1 MQIFKALPFAADR
14 RVTYWLAAV
23 FFIVTMLIG
32 GGSRT
37 DILSLIILRPLAI
50 IFLMLAV
57 AGTDPADLRRNPVL
71 VFSLVGLLLW
81 GLIQL
86 IPLPPGLWHA
96 LPGREVIKNA
106 DAALGLEELWRPI
119 SMMPNQTLNAVFAL
133 TVPIAMLFFLL
144 RLQTK
149 DLARFLVVVIA
160 MGLLSAVLGV
170 FQSVGEAGG
179 MFHFYRIT
187 NPEFPVGLFANRNH
201 QAFLLCCMFPLLAA
215 YAALPH
221 DGREGDRY
229 RLVLPIVLG
238 LAMMPL
244 ILVTGSRLALLLAAL
259 GLASAAWIY
268 LPAVDSGRL
277 RSRITPRTTMLA
289 VGGVLAVIVVL
300 VAIVYTRETVF
311 VRMSEEAE
319 DPLADL
325 RFSVWP
331 VITEIVWKMQPTG
344 SGLGTFADVYK
355 IFEPDELLQPEY
367 LNHAHNDFLELP
379 LTAGFVGVAVLVAG
393 VVAFVGALYTSV
405 FSHASRKQAVLNRMG
420 AAIVAIL
427 AMASFFDYPLRVP
440 SMACIFV
447 FAAVCLCARTERASA
462 PSQSVNNPN

>member
-1 MQIFKALPFAADR
+1 MQIFKALPFTADR
-14 RVTYWLAAV
+14 RVTYWFAAV

-37 DILSLIILRPLAI
+37 DILSLVILRPLAI
-50 IFLMLAV
+50 IFLMLAI
-57 AGTDPADLRRNPVL
+57 AGSDLAELRRNPLLAV
-71 VFSLVGLLLW
+71 SLVGLLLW

-133 TVPIAMLFFLL
+133 TVPIAMLFLLL
-144 RLQTK
+144 RFPVK
-149 DLARFLVVVIA
+149 DLGRFLAIVIA

-187 NPEFPVGLFANRNH
+187 NPEFPVGLYANRNH

-215 YAALPH
+215 YAALPRE
-221 DGREGDRY
+221 GRDGDRY
-229 RLVLPIVLG
+229 RLVLPAVLG
-238 LAMMPL
+238 VAMMPL

-259 GLASAAWIY
+259 GIASAAWIY
-268 LPAVDSGRL
+268 LPALDTARL
-277 RSRITPRTTMLA
+277 RSRITPRSAMLVA
-289 VGGVLAVIVVL
+289 GGVLALVLIL

-311 VRMSEEAE
+311 VRMSEEAK

-331 VITEIVWKMQPTG
+331 VITEIVWKMQPVG

-355 IFEPDELLQPEY
+355 IYEPDQLLQPEY
-367 LNHAHNDFLELP
+367 LNHAHNDWLELP
-379 LTAGFVGVAVLVAG
+379 LTAGIPGVAVLVAG
-393 VVAFVGALYTSV
+393 VVAFVRALYTSV
-405 FSHASRKQAVLNRMG
+405 FSHASRSQAVLNRMG
-420 AAIVAIL
+420 ASIVVIL
-427 AMASFFDYPLRVP
+427 ALASFFDYPLRVP
-440 SMACIFV
+440 SMACIFI
-447 FAAVCLCARTERASA
+447 FAAVCLRARAELASA
-462 PSQSVNNPN
+462 PSQSENNPN